1 MDRLA
6 CVDLPALPLQL
17 LGRRHPEWKGAPAAV
32 VARDA
37 PQGEILC
44 ADAEARR
51 LGVSPGQRYG
61 TALALCPQ
69 LRAGTVPAA
78 EVSRAAGEVAD
89 LLARFSP
96 GVEPSADAP
105 GVFWLAASGLERL
118 HDSATAFA
126 RTVRAALREIGFEA
140 SVAVGFSRFGAYALA
155 RSVQGAVATRSP
167 EEERAAAG
175 RTALAGYDLPPSA
188 RGALA
193 RLGVVTIAQLLA
205 LPPDGLL
212 TRFGPEVHALALLAR
227 GDAWRPLAPRAP
239 SERFAAE
246 IALDYADADAER
258 LGFLAKGL
266 LDPILAR
273 LAARRE
279 AVAELEL
286 RIDLDHHP
294 PLLARLRPAAPTLD
308 ARVLVELVRLRLEA
322 TELGAG
328 AVGMALE
335 ARAVEADPE
344 QLRLFAERGR
354 RDLDA
359 ANRALARLRAELGDA
374 AVVRARLTEG
384 HLPEA
389 QFAWEP
395 LDRAVFPSSG
405 SAAALPMPLVRR
417 IRARPTPLGTRPA
430 GGPQGIHL
438 GGLADAPVS
447 RADGPYVISGGWWQR
462 EVHREYYF
470 AKTKN
475 GRILWVYFDRRRR
488 RWFLHGEVA

>member
-1 MDRLA
+1 LDRLA

-17 LGRRHPEWKGAPAAV
+17 LVRRHPDWKGAPAAT

-44 ADAEARR
+44 VDAAARA

-61 TALALCPQ
+61 TALALCPT
-69 LRAGTVPAA
+69 LC
-78 EVSRAAGEVAD
+78 AGEVSAADVERARGEIAD
-89 LLARFSP
+89 LLERFSP
-96 GVEPSADAP
+96 AVEPSAEEP
-105 GVFWLAASGLERL
+105 GVFWLSAAGLERL
-118 HDSATAFA
+118 HGSATSFA
-126 RTVRAALREIGFEA
+126 RAVRDALGEIGFEA
-140 SVAVGFSRFGAYALA
+140 AVAVGFSRFGAYALA
-155 RSVQGAVATRSP
+155 RSLKGALATRSL

-175 RTALAGYDLPPSA
+175 RTALAGYDLPPSV
-188 RGALA
+188 RSALA
-193 RLGVVTIAQLLA
+193 RLGVVTIDQLLA
-205 LPPDGLL
+205 LPPAGLL
-212 TRFGPEVHALALLAR
+212 TRFGPEAHALALLAR
-227 GDAWRPLAPRAP
+227 GDAWRPLDPREAV
-239 SERFAAE
+239 ERFAAE

-266 LDPILAR
+266 LDPLLAR

-286 RIDLDHHP
+286 RIDPDHRP
-294 PLLARLRPAAPTLD
+294 PILARIRPAAPTLD
-308 ARVLVELVRLRLEA
+308 ARQLVELVRLRLEA

-328 AVGMALE
+328 AVGMGLT

-354 RDLDA
+354 RDLEA
-359 ANRALARLRAELGDA
+359 ADRALARLRAEFGDA

-395 LDRAVFPSSG
+395 LGRAVFPSSVRAG
-405 SAAALPMPLVRR
+405 GLPMTLVRR
-417 IRARPTPLGTRPA
+417 IRARPIPLGTRPA

-447 RADGPYVISGGWWQR
+447 AADGPYVISGGWWHR
-462 EVHREYYF
+462 EVHREYHF
-470 AKTKN
+470 AKTKR

-488 RWFLHGEVA
+488 RWFLHGEVS

>member
-1 MDRLA
+1 VDRLA

-17 LGRRHPEWKGAPAAV
+17 LVRGRPDWRGAPAAV

-37 PQGEILC
+37 PQGEILY

-69 LRAGTVPAA
+69 LRAGEISTADVA
-78 EVSRAAGEVAD
+78 RAAGEVAD
-89 LLARFSP
+89 LLERFSP
-96 GVEPSADAP
+96 EVEPSAAEP
-105 GVFWLAASGLERL
+105 GVFWLNAAGLARL
-118 HDSATAFA
+118 HGSATGFA
-126 RTVRAALREIGFEA
+126 RAVRRALGEIGFEA
-140 SVAVGFSRFGAYALA
+140 GVAVGFTRFGTYALA
-155 RSVQGAVATRSP
+155 RSRGGAVATRGP
-167 EEERAAAG
+167 DEERAAAG
-175 RTALAGYDLPPSA
+175 RTALSGYALPPTA
-188 RGALA
+188 RDALA
-193 RLGVVTIAQLLA
+193 RLGVATVAQLLA
-205 LPPDGLL
+205 LPPAGLL
-212 TRFGPEVHALALLAR
+212 TRFGPAVHGLALLAR
-227 GDAWRPLAPRAP
+227 GDAWRPLAPRKAE
-239 SERFAAE
+239 ERFTAQLS
-246 IALDYADADAER
+246 LDYADADAER

-266 LDPILAR
+266 LHPILAR

-286 RIDLDHHP
+286 RIDLDHRP
-294 PLLARLRPAAPTLD
+294 ALVTRVRPAAPTLD

-328 AVGMALE
+328 AVGMGVT
-335 ARAVEADPE
+335 ARAVPADPE
-344 QLRLFAERGR
+344 QLRLFAERR
-354 RDLDA
+354 QRDLDA
-359 ANRALARLRAELGDA
+359 ANRALARLRAEFGDA

-395 LDRAVFPSSG
+395 LERAAFPSPAPPS
-405 SAAALPMPLVRR
+405 LPMALVRR
-417 IRARPTPLGTRPA
+417 IYARPIPLGTRPA

-447 RADGPYVISGGWWQR
+447 EADGPYVISGGWWHR

-470 AKTKN
+470 AKTRN

-488 RWFLHGEVA
+488 RWFLHGEVS

>member
-1 MDRLA
+1 VDRLA

-17 LGRRHPEWKGAPAAV
+17 LVRRHPDWKGAPAAT

-44 ADAEARR
+44 ADAEARKN
-51 LGVSPGQRYG
+51 GVSPGQRYG

-69 LRAGTVPAA
+69 LRAGEISAA
-78 EVSRAAGEVAD
+78 DVERAAGEVAD
-89 LLARFSP
+89 LLERFSP
-96 GVEPSADAP
+96 EVEPSADEP
-105 GVFWLAASGLERL
+105 GVFWLSAVGLERL
-118 HDSATAFA
+118 HGSATSFA
-126 RTVRAALREIGFEA
+126 RAVRRALGEIGFEA
-140 SVAVGFSRFGAYALA
+140 GVAVGFSRFGAYALA
-155 RSVQGAVATRSP
+155 RSLGGAVATRSL

-175 RTALAGYDLPPSA
+175 RTALAGYDLPSSA
-188 RGALA
+188 QGALA
-193 RLGVVTIAQLLA
+193 RLGVVTVAHLLV
-205 LPPDGLL
+205 LPPAGLL
-212 TRFGPEVHALALLAR
+212 ERFGPEVHGLALLAR
-227 GDAWRPLAPRAP
+227 GEAWRPLAPRETV
-239 SERFAAE
+239 ERFAAE

-266 LDPILAR
+266 LHPILAR

-279 AVAELEL
+279 AVAEIEL
-286 RIDLDHHP
+286 RIDLDHRP
-294 PLLARLRPAAPTLD
+294 PLRARIRPAAPTLD
-308 ARVLVELVRLRLEA
+308 VRQLVELVRLRLEA

-328 AVGMALE
+328 AVGMGVEAL
-335 ARAVEADPE
+335 AVEADPE
-344 QLRLFAERGR
+344 QLRLFAERGK

-359 ANRALARLRAELGDA
+359 ANRALARLRAEFGDA

-395 LDRAVFPSSG
+395 LERAAFPSSARAG
-405 SAAALPMPLVRR
+405 SLPMALVRR

-447 RADGPYVISGGWWQR
+447 GADGPYVISGGWWHR